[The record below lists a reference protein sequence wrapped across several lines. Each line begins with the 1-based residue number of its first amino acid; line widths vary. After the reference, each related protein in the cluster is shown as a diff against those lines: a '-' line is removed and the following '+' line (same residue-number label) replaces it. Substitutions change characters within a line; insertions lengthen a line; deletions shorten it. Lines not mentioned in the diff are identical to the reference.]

1 MVFRQWN
8 NGETMTKSELLE
20 WLDENPTIN
29 KDPEI
34 EIWIS
39 ETEKVRV
46 LSVYTNNKNN
56 KIFIDVELE

>member
-1 MVFRQWN
+1 
-8 NGETMTKSELLE
+8 MTKSELLE

-34 EIWIS
+34 ELWIS

-46 LSVYTNNKNN
+46 LSVYTNTKNT